1 MIYPLLEEE
10 VENVR
15 LSLREKL
22 RRWEASLLWIC
33 EDRLVLGEMGVV
45 GKDVSPVA
53 VEVVLVT
60 IGDGSACAAS
70 LLPESVMEDEP
81 ADILL
86 SRLGLWPDSLLLS
99 TCCLATASPLTSAAS
114 SPSCVTLSF
123 FWSSSFPIA
132 DSLGSADAIGRGS
145 FAYQST
151 TCACVC
157 YQNYR

>member
-1 MIYPLLEEE
+1 MIYPLLLEEDE
-10 VENVR
+10 KVR

-22 RRWEASLLWIC
+22 RRWEASLFWIC

-86 SRLGLWPDSLLLS
+86 SRLWLWPDSLLLLCSS
-99 TCCLATASPLTSAAS
+99 TCCLATTSPLPLTSAS

-132 DSLGSADAIGRGS
+132 DSLGSADTIGRGHLHIS
-145 FAYQST
+145 Q
-151 TCACVC
+151 
-157 YQNYR
+157 